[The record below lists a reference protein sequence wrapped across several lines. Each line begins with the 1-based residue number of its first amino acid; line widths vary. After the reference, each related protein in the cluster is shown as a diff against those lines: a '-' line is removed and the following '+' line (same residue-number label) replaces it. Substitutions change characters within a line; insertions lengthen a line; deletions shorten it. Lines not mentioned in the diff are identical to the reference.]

1 MVFTSHVFLF
11 YFLPL
16 VLAAYYLLPFRART
30 ALIAAVE
37 LHLLRVGESRSG
49 PRIMFFGSSVDYVCG
64 IGLLKLS
71 GLPDEP
77 GGLPPVIGREV
88 PRTRAMKALLV
99 ISIVTNLGLL
109 AVFKYTGF
117 VARERQRARAAARRR
132 ARPRAGRCTSS
143 CRSASR
149 STRSRR

>member
-1 MVFTSHVFLF
+1 MGFTSPVFFF

-16 VLAAYYLLPFRART
+16 VLGVYYLLPFRART
-30 ALIAAVE
+30 ALIAVSSYVFYGWANPVWAA
-37 LHLLRVGESRSG
+37 
-49 PRIMFFGSSVDYVCG
+49 IMFFGSSVDYVCG

-99 ISIVTNLGLL
+99 VSIATNLGLL
-109 AVFKYTGF
+109 AGFQYTGF
-117 VARERQRARAAARRR
+117 VGENLNAS
-132 ARPRAGRCTSS
+132 GRVLGIGRDIVPVLRVGLPVGMSF
-143 CRSASR
+143 
-149 STRSRR
+149 